1 MLLVSELNKI
11 TINFIERVNAFGSF
25 FYYFSYA
32 TKYGLVTLAGS
43 FQNTSSTFTA
53 AI

>member
-25 FYYFSYA
+25 FLLFQLRHKIWPGNSCGFFS
-32 TKYGLVTLAGS
+32 KHLKHL
-43 FQNTSSTFTA
+43 
-53 AI
+53 